1 MSGYNEYLSRN
12 MSHFAPQNKWLVSN
26 MTFLYFECLVT
37 MNSTMCRKFPIVV
50 FIYRVV
56 GLLIWSGNSNFI
68 QFRYLGMQIF
78 TICPSRFLFWVSW
91 AFSSKVTWDKLA
103 TKYANLF
110 GMCLVA
116 TAMLSDYAKNP
127 LVLYFSYAKNVRLHA
142 FEWCRHEN
150 S

>member
-1 MSGYNEYLSRN
+1 MSGCNEYLSRN
-12 MSHFAPQNKWLVSN
+12 MSQFSPQNKWLVST

-37 MNSTMCRKFPIVV
+37 MNSTKFLIVV

-56 GLLIWSGNSNFI
+56 DLLIWSGNSNFI
-68 QFRYLGMQIF
+68 QFGYLGMQIF
-78 TICPSRFLFWVSW
+78 TICLSHFLFWVSW

-116 TAMLSDYAKNP
+116 TAMRSDYAKNP
-127 LVLYFSYAKNVRLHA
+127 LVLDFSDAKNASLYTY
-142 FEWCRHEN
+142 EWCQHEN
-150 S
+150 T

>member
-1 MSGYNEYLSRN
+1 MSGCNEYLSRN
-12 MSHFAPQNKWLVSN
+12 MSQFSPQNKWLVST
-26 MTFLYFECLVT
+26 MTFLYFECQVT
-37 MNSTMCRKFPIVV
+37 MNSTMCLKFPIMV

-56 GLLIWSGNSNFI
+56 LIWSGNSNFI
-68 QFRYLGMQIF
+68 QFGYLGMQIF
-78 TICPSRFLFWVSW
+78 TICLSHFLFWVSW

-127 LVLYFSYAKNVRLHA
+127 LVLYFSDAKNA
-142 FEWCRHEN
+142 KM
-150 S
+150 